1 MFIADDPLLAL
12 ILRFILDPDRSEVE
26 NEEFLR
32 VQIKTLRKH
41 LLQFPAEEQEARAM
55 DWVVQHAAGYRR
67 CWQRR
72 AVSRQTWSLRCEDC
86 PLRDRIDTAE
96 HCEIHEQWLY
106 LLRRYLTGE
115 LRSREYVQHALALL
129 QGQKDALARR
139 RVVAERTPEKRKGS
153 PKPNA
158 KKKLKTKQKRPEE
171 PGKGGWETAST
182 VKSKKKRAKLKGK
195 HKGKGKG
202 KENAKQSSLP

>member
-86 PLRDRIDTAE
+86 PLRDRVDTAE

-115 LRSREYVQHALALL
+115 IRSREYVQHALALL
-129 QGQKDALARR
+129 QEQKDALARR
-139 RVVAERTPEKRKGS
+139 RVVAERTPEKRKGT
-153 PKPNA
+153 PKSNG
-158 KKKLKTKQKRPEE
+158 KKKLKTKQKRSEE
-171 PGKGGWETAST
+171 LGPGEPVST
-182 VKSKKKRAKLKGK
+182 GKSKKKKAKLKGQ
-195 HKGKGKG
+195 GKGKG
-202 KENAKQSSLP
+202 KENAKKSSLR

>member
-86 PLRDRIDTAE
+86 PLRDRVDNAE

-115 LRSREYVQHALALL
+115 IRSREYVQHALALL
-129 QGQKDALARR
+129 QEQKDALARR
-139 RVVAERTPEKRKGS
+139 RVVAERTPKKRKET
-153 PKPNA
+153 PKSNG
-158 KKKLKTKQKRPEE
+158 KKKLKTKQKRSEE
-171 PGKGGWETAST
+171 LGRGEPVSTGKT
-182 VKSKKKRAKLKGK
+182 KKKKAKL
-195 HKGKGKG
+195 KGKGKG
-202 KENAKQSSLP
+202 KENAKKSSLP

>member
-12 ILRFILDPDRSEVE
+12 ILRFILDPDRSEAE

-32 VQIKTLRKH
+32 VQVKTLKRH
-41 LLQFPAEEQEARAM
+41 LLQFPSEEQEARAM
-55 DWVVQHAAGYRR
+55 DWVAQHAAGYRR

-86 PLRDRIDTAE
+86 PLRDRVDTAE
-96 HCEIHEQWLY
+96 HCEVHEQWLY

-115 LRSREYVQHALALL
+115 LRSREYVQHALVLL

-139 RVVAERTPEKRKGS
+139 RVVAEGTPEKRKGR
-153 PKPNA
+153 PKSKA
-158 KKKLKTKQKRPEE
+158 KKKLKTKQSKTKQTRSEE
-171 PGKGGWETAST
+171 LGRGETLSA
-182 VKSKKKRAKLKGK
+182 VKSKKKKAKR
-195 HKGKGKG
+195 KGKGKG
-202 KENAKQSSLP
+202 NENANKSLLP